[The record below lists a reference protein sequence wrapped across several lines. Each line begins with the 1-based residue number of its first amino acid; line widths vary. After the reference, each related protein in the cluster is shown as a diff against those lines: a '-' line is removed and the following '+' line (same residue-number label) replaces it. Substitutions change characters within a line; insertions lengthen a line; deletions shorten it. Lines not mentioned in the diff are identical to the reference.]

1 MALKL
6 VGKDGIVVTEA
17 GFGADIGMEKFFN
30 IKCRASGLTPHCVV
44 LVATVRALK
53 MHGGGPPVK
62 PGTPLHKDYVEENLE
77 LLAKGCCNMQHHI
90 RNALK
95 FGVKPVVA
103 VNRFVTDSDKEI
115 EMVRKM
121 ALEAGAADAVMSNHW
136 AKGGAGAVNLGRA
149 VVKACESARSAAK
162 SSFKFLY
169 PLNYSIKQK
178 IETIVK
184 EIYGGVSVSYDP
196 SVETAIARYE
206 KQGWDKM
213 PICMAKTHLSLST
226 DPKLKV
232 YPPVSTFW
240 SRTFEPT
247 WVPVSSFLFS
257 VTWTIP
263 GLPTRP
269 GFYDVDVDLKT
280 GRIIGLF

>member
-162 SSFKFLY
+162 SSFKFQ
-169 PLNYSIKQK
+169 SKD
-178 IETIVK
+178 K
-184 EIYGGVSVSYDP
+184 EY
-196 SVETAIARYE
+196 R
-206 KQGWDKM
+206 
-213 PICMAKTHLSLST
+213 
-226 DPKLKV
+226 
-232 YPPVSTFW
+232 
-240 SRTFEPT
+240 
-247 WVPVSSFLFS
+247 
-257 VTWTIP
+257 
-263 GLPTRP
+263 
-269 GFYDVDVDLKT
+269 
-280 GRIIGLF
+280 

>member
-6 VGKDGIVVTEA
+6 VGKDGIVMTEA

-115 EMVRKM
+115 EMVCCCCCYE
-121 ALEAGAADAVMSNHW
+121 ALEIHNDDTLSQTHRFERW
-136 AKGGAGAVNLGRA
+136 
-149 VVKACESARSAAK
+149 
-162 SSFKFLY
+162 
-169 PLNYSIKQK
+169 
-178 IETIVK
+178 
-184 EIYGGVSVSYDP
+184 P
-196 SVETAIARYE
+196 S
-206 KQGWDKM
+206 M
-213 PICMAKTHLSLST
+213 PVQRML
-226 DPKLKV
+226 
-232 YPPVSTFW
+232 
-240 SRTFEPT
+240 
-247 WVPVSSFLFS
+247 
-257 VTWTIP
+257 
-263 GLPTRP
+263 
-269 GFYDVDVDLKT
+269 
-280 GRIIGLF
+280 